1 MTAGNHSESREESFR
16 DRLGTVGEGGKRV
29 WIYPKKPKGKLYIQ
43 RWLVAIVLLAFFLV
57 APWVKYQGE
66 QFLLLNVLQRKFILF
81 GQVFWPQDFHLI
93 VLGLITLIVFIILF
107 TVIYGR
113 LFCGWAC
120 PQTIFMEF
128 IFRQIEYLIEG
139 DAHKQKKLSRQPWN
153 FAKIWKKSSKHLIFF
168 LIAFI
173 ISNTFLAYLIG
184 SERLTNLIADG
195 PMPHL
200 STFIPLLVFSGVFYF
215 VFAFFR
221 EQACIIV
228 CPYGRL
234 QGVLLDNK
242 SIVVAYDYKRGEPR
256 GKYNPLENRSETSK
270 GDCIDCYSCVAVCPT
285 GIDIRNGTQLECVNC
300 TACID
305 ACNSIMEKVKLPP
318 GLIRYASEKGIAEGH
333 NKLLNTRTIA
343 YSVVLLALLSLM
355 TSLFFFRSEVEATML
370 RVPGTMFQEYGPDR
384 LSNVYKVQLVNK
396 TRHDVDATL
405 NIENHSGQI
414 IMMGG
419 PLKVPGG
426 SMIESNFLIV
436 IHRDSLVN
444 SSTPLTIAVKS
455 ADKIIDKTKVTF
467 IGPNDIDNK

>member
-1 MTAGNHSESREESFR
+1 MTTTNSTDNQQETFR

-29 WIYPKKPKGKLYIQ
+29 WIYPKRPKGKFYTK
-43 RWLVAIVLLAFFLV
+43 RWIVAIILLAFFFI

-66 QFLLLNVLQRKFILF
+66 QFLLLNILQRKFILF
-81 GQVFWPQDFHLI
+81 GQIFWPQDFHLI

-107 TVIYGR
+107 TVVYGR

-128 IFRQIEYLIEG
+128 VFRQIEYLIEG
-139 DAHKQKKLSRQPWN
+139 DAHKQKKLARQGWD
-153 FAKIWKKSSKHLIFF
+153 FEKIWKKTTKHAVFY
-168 LIAFI
+168 LIAFL

-184 SERLTNLIADG
+184 SDRLVQLVADG
-195 PMPHL
+195 PLPHL
-200 STFIPLLVFSGVFYF
+200 GTFIPLVIFSGVFYF

-234 QGVLLDNK
+234 QGVLLDRN
-242 SIVVAYDYKRGEPR
+242 SMVVAYDYKRGEPR
-256 GKYNPLENRSETSK
+256 AKHNPLEDRSVTGK
-270 GDCIDCYSCVAVCPT
+270 GDCIDCKSCVTVCPT

-300 TACID
+300 TACMD
-305 ACNSIMEKVKLPP
+305 ACDAIMDKVKLPR

-333 NKLLNTRTIA
+333 NKLINARSIA
-343 YSVVLLALLSLM
+343 YTVVLLLLVSLM

-370 RVPGTMFQEYGPDR
+370 RVPGTMFQEYGPDK

-396 TRHDVDATL
+396 TRHDVEATL
-405 NIENHSGQI
+405 ELENHSGEI
-414 IMMGG
+414 ILMGG

-426 SMIESNFLIV
+426 SLIEANFLVV
-436 IHRDSLVN
+436 IPRDSLRM
-444 SSTPLTIAVKS
+444 SSTPLVISVKHG
-455 ADKIIDKTKVTF
+455 DRLIDKNKVTF
-467 IGPNDIDNK
+467 IGPNDIDKN